1 MKTVDSIYPKRSLW
15 ACSSILS
22 AISEIES
29 ENIREAMMFAFTG
42 VVMGFSFLNRHRPNV
57 SFPLNIQEGTYYL
70 PSISEEARVPKH
82 FFNKIKRISKGMEVL
97 SKLFSNSVA
106 LISTQSATD
115 LSAMPSNVVD
125 YIFTDPSYGDAV
137 QYGELNFIWE
147 AWLGFDT
154 SWVKEEIVV
163 NEVRDKTDDDW
174 AEMMHHA
181 MEEAF
186 RVLKPGRWVSV
197 CFHATSLGTWHLLQ
211 DVMADIGFVFD
222 KSEMPAYIDAEQKSY
237 NQLVADKVVKRD
249 LILNFR
255 KPTPDELKKSVVITG
270 KEDSRTIAAKVKEI
284 VTIFLREHEGATKD
298 HIWDHVVS
306 YLVQRKQMEPHDFE
320 AILHEVAIANDVGQW
335 FLKEEMEDLPP
346 FEMEKEERAAT
357 AIEEFVREEMERKIL
372 DAVEFSDI
380 FVHYLGA
387 VADKPRRELKEFIS
401 DYLMPGPGK
410 GYRPPTEEEREML
423 REARQKGLNRQIRRY
438 VKHLT
443 DNAPY
448 PEDRIPDSA
457 TLANWLSH
465 CRRTARYE
473 DGVLLF
479 EKGGLLLSA
488 LDEVTAVEAEEDYQV
503 CKRKMQD

>member
-1 MKTVDSIYPKRSLW
+1 MNVANSL
-15 ACSSILS
+15 IDKL
-22 AISEIES
+22 
-29 ENIREAMMFAFTG
+29 
-42 VVMGFSFLNRHRPNV
+42 
-57 SFPLNIQEGTYYL
+57 
-70 PSISEEARVPKH
+70 
-82 FFNKIKRISKGMEVL
+82 NKIKKGVRKAQELL
-97 SKLFSNSVA
+97 SGYCC
-106 LISTQSATD
+106 ISTQSATR
-115 LSAMPSNVVD
+115 LGMPANSVD

-137 QYGELNFIWE
+137 QYGELNFVWE

-154 SWVKEEIVV
+154 SWITDEIIV
-163 NEVRDKTDDDW
+163 NPARGLSDEDW
-174 AEMMHHA
+174 GEGMHAA

-186 RVLKPGRWVSV
+186 RVLKPGRWASL
-197 CFHATSLGTWHLLQ
+197 CFHATSLGVWHMLQ
-211 DVMADIGFVFD
+211 DVMADVGFVFD
-222 KSEMPAYIDAEQKSY
+222 KSELPAYIDPEQKSY
-237 NQLVADKVVKRD
+237 NQLMADKVVKRD
-249 LILNFR
+249 LVLNFR
-255 KPTPDELKKSVVITG
+255 KPTPDELRKTVVITG

-320 AILHEVAIANDVGQW
+320 AILQEVAIANDVGQW

-346 FEMEKEERAAT
+346 SEMEKEERAAT

-372 DAVEFSDI
+372 DVVEFSDI

-410 GYRPPTEEEREML
+410 GYRPPTEEEREIL

-448 PEDRIPDSA
+448 PGDRIPDSA

-473 DGVLLF
+473 DGVVYF

-503 CKRKMQD
+503 CKRKMQDKYRQG